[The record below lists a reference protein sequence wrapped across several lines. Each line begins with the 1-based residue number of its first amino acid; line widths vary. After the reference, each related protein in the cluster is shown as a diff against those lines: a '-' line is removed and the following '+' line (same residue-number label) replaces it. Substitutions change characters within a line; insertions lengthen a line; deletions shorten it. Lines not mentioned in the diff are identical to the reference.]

1 MSSHKKT
8 FARLG
13 MAAKGAVYCIIG
25 ILTAMAA
32 FGQGGQKAG
41 STGALEYLTKQS
53 FGQILLIL
61 MGLGLLGYVFWRF
74 YQTFANPKKL
84 DDDFKGY
91 AMRVAY
97 FISGVLYGGLAFY
110 AFKLAFSGGSSG
122 GSSLTSK
129 LLSGSNG
136 DTIALIIGIGIAIKA
151 IYDLYRAYSGKYRE
165 EIEETGMDHKEQKL
179 LINSGRFGHTSR
191 GIVLGLMAFLT
202 IRSGLNSSSNVST
215 QTDAFTYIQNEFGS
229 IALGIVAIGLVGYGI
244 YMFIKAKYPSIAV
257 R

>member
-41 STGALEYLTKQS
+41 STGALQYLTKQP
-53 FGQILLIL
+53 FGQALIIL

-74 YQTFANPKKL
+74 YQTFANPKNL
-84 DDDFKGY
+84 SNDFKGY

-97 FISGVLYGGLAFY
+97 FISGLLYGGLAVY
-110 AFKLAFSGGSSG
+110 AFKLAFSGGSSSS
-122 GSSLTSK
+122 SSLTST

-136 DTIALIIGIGIAIKA
+136 DTIALIVGIGTGIKA

-165 EIEETGMDHKEQKL
+165 EVQETGMNSKEQKL
-179 LINSGRFGHTSR
+179 LINSGKFGHTAR
-191 GIVLGLMAFLT
+191 GIVFALMAYLT
-202 IRSGLNSSSNVST
+202 IRSGLNSSNNIST
-215 QTDAFTYIQNEFGS
+215 QTDAFSYIQNEFGS
-229 IALGIVAIGLVGYGI
+229 IALGFVAIGLIGYGI

>member
-41 STGALEYLTKQS
+41 SKGAIEYLTGQP

-61 MGLGLLGYVFWRF
+61 LGLGLLGYVFWRF
-74 YQTFANPKKL
+74 YQVFANPKNL
-84 DDDFKGY
+84 DNDFKGY

-97 FISGVLYGGLAFY
+97 FISGLLYGGLAFY
-110 AFKLAFSGGSSG
+110 AFKLAFSGSSG
-122 GSSLTSK
+122 GSSSSSSG

-136 DTIALIIGIGIAIKA
+136 DTIAT
-151 IYDLYRAYSGKYRE
+151 S
-165 EIEETGMDHKEQKL
+165 EI
-179 LINSGRFGHTSR
+179 
-191 GIVLGLMAFLT
+191 
-202 IRSGLNSSSNVST
+202 SSNKVSCSSPE
-215 QTDAFTYIQNEFGS
+215 D
-229 IALGIVAIGLVGYGI
+229 YG
-244 YMFIKAKYPSIAV
+244 P
-257 R
+257 